1 MGFYFTKSVKAIS
14 LSINFKQIKA
24 RLINHLK
31 KQMKKEET
39 KEFSKSV
46 VSPFENGRSFYSVT
60 KSFVPTWY
68 SCKSI
73 FSWLKTQEEN

>member
-1 MGFYFTKSVKAIS
+1 MD
-14 LSINFKQIKA
+14 FKQIKA

-46 VSPFENGRSFYSVT
+46 VSPPEKVRSFYSVT
-60 KSFVPTWY
+60 KSLAPTWY

-73 FSWLKTQEEN
+73 FSWLKTQEENRHSQKLTQR